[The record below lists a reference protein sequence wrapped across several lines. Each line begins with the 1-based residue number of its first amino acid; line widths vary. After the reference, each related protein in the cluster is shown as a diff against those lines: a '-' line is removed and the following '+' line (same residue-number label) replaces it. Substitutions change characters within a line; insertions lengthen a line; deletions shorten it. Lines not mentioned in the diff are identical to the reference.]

1 MNTKKLKRKLK
12 EINVKLS
19 FSDVFDLY
27 EFLRN
32 IKKNKFFGI
41 NYLSYDKYEKVPL
54 YEILATNNS
63 VY

>member
-32 IKKNKFFGI
+32 IKII
-41 NYLSYDKYEKVPL
+41 NFLE
-54 YEILATNNS
+54 
-63 VY
+63 

>member
-1 MNTKKLKRKLK
+1 M
-12 EINVKLS
+12 
-19 FSDVFDLY
+19 FFDLY

-54 YEILATNNS
+54 YEILVTNNS